1 MGIIWITL
9 GVLAL
14 GLFIMW
20 LCAQFY
26 SDTAE
31 LIGYIGGI
39 MTAVSIIFSLIF
51 GGAAIAD
58 NLTAKA
64 EFAELQIQREALVYQ
79 LDNNLYDNDN
89 DLGMKDLY
97 NEIVDYNQKVARGRI
112 NSKNGWISV
121 FYPIDY
127 DSLELIELPQGER

>member
-9 GVLAL
+9 GVLVL

-31 LIGYIGGI
+31 LIGYIGCI
-39 MTAVSIIFSLIF
+39 MVALSIISVLIL
-51 GGAAIAD
+51 GGAAITN

-64 EFAELQIQREALVYQ
+64 DFTELQIQHGALVYQ
-79 LDNNLYDNDN
+79 LNNNLYDNDN

-121 FYPIDY
+121 FYPLDY
-127 DSLELIELPQGER
+127 DSLELIKLPQGE